1 MIRVMLVE
9 DHASSR
15 EPLAFMIEQEPDMTV
30 VAQAGTL
37 AQAREGLAVVAPIL
51 DYAIVDLELPDG
63 EGADVIRGLRAANRR
78 IQALVLSAY
87 TDLDHVS
94 LAVEAGAA
102 GVVHKTARIAEVI
115 GAIRRLEAGEPL
127 LSAAEMVELC
137 RVGRD
142 RRRAREEAA
151 TMLAKLTPR
160 EMEVLRALAEG
171 LSDKQIAERLYVGD
185 GTVRSH
191 LVNVFAKLEVASR
204 LEAVLFA
211 IRHSA
216 VEVGEPS

>member
-37 AQAREGLAVVAPIL
+37 AEAREGLVVVAPTL

-63 EGADVIRGLRAANRR
+63 GGADAIRELRAANRR
-78 IQALVLSAY
+78 TQALVLTAY
-87 TDLDHVS
+87 TDLAHVS

-115 GAIRRLEAGEPL
+115 GAIRHLDAGEPL
-127 LSAAEMVELC
+127 LSPAEMVELS
-137 RVGRD
+137 RVARD
-142 RRRAREEAA
+142 WRRAREEAA
-151 TMLAKLTPR
+151 AMLASLTPR

-171 LSDKQIAERLYVGD
+171 LSDKQIAERLYVGN

-191 LVNVFAKLEVASR
+191 LVNIFAKLKVASR
-204 LEAVLFA
+204 LEVVLFA
-211 IRHSA
+211 IRHAA
-216 VEVGEPS
+216 VEMGEPP

>member
-94 LAVEAGAA
+94 LAVE
-102 GVVHKTARIAEVI
+102 
-115 GAIRRLEAGEPL
+115 
-127 LSAAEMVELC
+127 
-137 RVGRD
+137 RVRPVWCT
-142 RRRAREEAA
+142 RPRA
-151 TMLAKLTPR
+151 
-160 EMEVLRALAEG
+160 
-171 LSDKQIAERLYVGD
+171 
-185 GTVRSH
+185 
-191 LVNVFAKLEVASR
+191 
-204 LEAVLFA
+204 
-211 IRHSA
+211 
-216 VEVGEPS
+216 

>member
-1 MIRVMLVE
+1 M
-9 DHASSR
+9 
-15 EPLAFMIEQEPDMTV
+15 
-30 VAQAGTL
+30 
-37 AQAREGLAVVAPIL
+37 
-51 DYAIVDLELPDG
+51 
-63 EGADVIRGLRAANRR
+63 
-78 IQALVLSAY
+78 
-87 TDLDHVS
+87 
-94 LAVEAGAA
+94 
-102 GVVHKTARIAEVI
+102 VHKTARIAEVI

-151 TMLAKLTPR
+151 AMLAKLTPR
-160 EMEVLRALAEG
+160 EMEVPRALAEG